1 MTSRPAHGSG
11 RSPTISASST
21 GVSVGGTG
29 SSAADGGFEI
39 GGDTVRILPAN
50 RCLRGPAYGLE
61 SRRWSPPE
69 TPSRRRAM
77 SEINN
82 PVPEETP
89 ADADQVLS
97 LQELDSEE
105 DEVQAHG

>member
-1 MTSRPAHGSG
+1 
-11 RSPTISASST
+11 
-21 GVSVGGTG
+21 
-29 SSAADGGFEI
+29 
-39 GGDTVRILPAN
+39 
-50 RCLRGPAYGLE
+50 
-61 SRRWSPPE
+61 
-69 TPSRRRAM
+69 M

-105 DEVQAHG
+105 DEVQAHSSTVSLAACCKLN